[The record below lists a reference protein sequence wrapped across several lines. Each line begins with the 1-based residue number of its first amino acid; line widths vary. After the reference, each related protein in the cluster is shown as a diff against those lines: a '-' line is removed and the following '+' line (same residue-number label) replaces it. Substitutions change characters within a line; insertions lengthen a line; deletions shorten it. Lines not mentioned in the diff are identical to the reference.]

1 MHKTQHQSILLFVLF
16 FTLSTNLSIAQEIKD
31 QPLKLREDNIEE
43 IINAMTLKEK
53 ARLVVGAGWTSLFGG
68 FNIPFCSGTKVP
80 GAAGMTCPIKRLGIP
95 QIVLADGPAGV
106 RIKNYPCT
114 AFPTGMT
121 LASIDDRELV
131 ERVGAAIGN
140 EALEYG
146 VDVLLAPGMN
156 IMRNPLC
163 GRNYEYFSEEA
174 ELSGKTAA
182 AYIRGVQSQGV
193 GCSAKHFAAN
203 NQEKGRMVNDS
214 RIDEQTLRNIYLRGF
229 EIAVKEGKPWTVMSS
244 YNLLNGVR
252 TQENRWLLTDV
263 LRNEWG
269 FEGVVMTD
277 WTMKRNTKQQIA
289 AGNDLM
295 EPGIAPQRREI
306 IRAVKK
312 GKLSMEQ
319 LDTCVRRVLQL
330 IVKTPTFKGYK
341 YSNQPDMKLHAQI
354 AREAAAKGM
363 VLLKNDNNALPLK
376 NIDGDIA
383 LFGASSYD
391 LIAGGT
397 GSGFVHR
404 PYTIHTYQGLENAEL
419 AVDSIL
425 KEDYLK
431 YASKKKNRLKSGGFG
446 MFQKYLGKGALKEM
460 ALTKEY
466 IESAAERCPLAVV
479 TIGRQAGEGKDR
491 EVENDFDLTEAEHY
505 LIREVCKSFKSRG
518 KRVIVILNICGVI
531 ETASWKELPDAIL
544 CAWLPGQEGGNA
556 IADALTGSVQPTGRL
571 PMTFPRNYTDV
582 PSSQNF
588 GNKRATTYAEGENT
602 GIRYYQQHPEAV
614 SYPYAYSWFDEK

>member
-1 MHKTQHQSILLFVLF
+1 MIRTIIACLLYALPCVLCLAKGDKD
-16 FTLSTNLSIAQEIKD
+16 TLQ
-31 QPLKLREDNIEE
+31 LREDNIEE
-43 IINAMTLKEK
+43 IISAMTLKEK

-68 FNIPFCSGTKVP
+68 FNIPFCGGTRVP
-80 GAAGMTCPIKRLGIP
+80 GAAGMTNAIKRLGIP

-121 LASIDDRELV
+121 LASIDDYELV

-174 ELSGKTAA
+174 ELTGKTAA

-203 NQEKGRMVNDS
+203 NQERGRMVNDS
-214 RIDEQTLRNIYLRGF
+214 RIDDQTLRNVYLRGF
-229 EIAVKEGKPWTVMSS
+229 EIAVKEAQPWTVMSS

-252 TQENRWLLTDV
+252 TQENRWLLTDI

-269 FEGVVMTD
+269 FNGVVMTD
-277 WTMKRNTKQQIA
+277 WTMKRNTKRQIA

-306 IRAVKK
+306 RRAVKS
-312 GKLSMEQ
+312 GKLSMAQ

-363 VLLKNDNNALPLK
+363 VLLKNDDGTLPLK
-376 NIDGDIA
+376 DISGDIA

-404 PYTIHTYQGLENAEL
+404 PYTVHTYQGIENMGL
-419 AVDSIL
+419 TIDSAL

-431 YASKKKNRLKSGGFG
+431 YASKKKNRVKAGGFG
-446 MFQKYLGKGALKEM
+446 MFQKYLGRGALKEK
-460 ALTKEY
+460 ALTQEY
-466 IESAAERCPLAVV
+466 IGAAAERCPVAIV

-491 EVENDFDLTEAEHY
+491 EVENDFNLTEVELN
-505 LIREVCKSFKSRG
+505 LIRNVCDAFKSRG
-518 KRVIVILNICGVI
+518 KRVIVVLNICGVI
-531 ETASWKELPDAIL
+531 ETASWKSLPDAIL

-556 IADALTGSVQPTGRL
+556 IADVLTGAVAPTGKL
-571 PMTFPRNYTDV
+571 PMTFPRKYADV
-582 PSSQNF
+582 PSAENF
-588 GNKRATTYAEGENT
+588 GDKHVTVYAEGENT
-602 GIRYYQQHPEAV
+602 GRRYYEQHPERV
-614 SYPYAYSWFDEK
+614 SFPYGYSCFTAETWR

>member
-1 MHKTQHQSILLFVLF
+1 MKTIILGLFFVL
-16 FTLSTNLSIAQEIKD
+16 SSCCCYAKGDKD
-31 QPLKLREDNIEE
+31 ESLQLREDNIEE
-43 IINAMTLKEK
+43 IISAMTLKEK

-80 GAAGMTCPIKRLGIP
+80 GAAGMTNPIKRLGIP

-106 RIKNYPCT
+106 RIKEYPCT
-114 AFPTGMT
+114 AFPTGMS
-121 LASIDDRELV
+121 LASIEDQELV

-163 GRNYEYFSEEA
+163 GRNYEYFSEEP
-174 ELSGKTAA
+174 ELTGKTAA

-214 RIDEQTLRNIYLRGF
+214 RIDEQTLRNVYLRGF
-229 EIAVKEGKPWTVMSS
+229 EIAVKESQPWAVMSS

-263 LRNEWG
+263 LREEWG
-269 FEGVVMTD
+269 FEGVVVTD

-295 EPGIAPQRREI
+295 EPGMGIQQREI
-306 IRAVKK
+306 RRAVKK

-341 YSNQPDMKLHAQI
+341 YSNHPDLERHAQI

-363 VLLKNDNNALPLK
+363 VLLKNDNGTLPLK
-376 NIDGDIA
+376 YIKGDVA

-404 PYTIHTYQGLENAEL
+404 PYTVHTYQGLENAGL
-419 AVDSIL
+419 TVDSIL
-425 KEDYLK
+425 KEDYQA

-446 MFQKYLGKGALKEM
+446 MFQKYLGKGALKEKT
-460 ALTKEY
+460 LSKEY
-466 IESAAERCPLAVV
+466 IEEAAERCPLAII

-491 EVENDFDLTEAEHY
+491 EVEDDFNLSETEQN
-505 LIREVCKSFKSRG
+505 LIFDVCTAFKSKG
-518 KRVIVILNICGVI
+518 KRVVVVLNICGVI
-531 ETASWKELPDAIL
+531 ETASWKEYPDAIL

-556 IADALTGSVQPTGRL
+556 IADVLSGATTPTGRL
-571 PMTFPRNYTDV
+571 PMTFPRAYTDV
-582 PSSQNF
+582 PSSANF
-588 GNKRATTYAEGENT
+588 GDKRVTIYAEGENT
-602 GIRYYQQHPEAV
+602 GRRFYEQYPEKV
-614 SYPYAYSWFDEK
+614 SYPYGYSCFTNENW

>member
-1 MHKTQHQSILLFVLF
+1 MVKTIITYMLMLV
-16 FTLSTNLSIAQEIKD
+16 
-31 QPLKLREDNIEE
+31 PLASCYAKGEKEKELRLREDNIEE
-43 IINAMTLKEK
+43 VLNALTLKEK

-68 FNIPFCSGTKVP
+68 FNIPFCGGTRVP
-80 GAAGMTCPIKRLGIP
+80 GAAGMTNGIKRLGIP

-106 RIKNYPCT
+106 RIKKYPCT

-121 LASIDDRELV
+121 LASLEDRELV

-174 ELSGKTAA
+174 ELTGKTAA

-203 NQEKGRMVNDS
+203 NQEKGRLVNDS
-214 RIDEQTLRNIYLRGF
+214 RVDEQTLRNVYLRGF
-229 EIAVKEGKPWTVMSS
+229 EIAVKEAKPWTVMSS

-252 TQENRWLLTDV
+252 TQENRWLLTEV
-263 LRNEWG
+263 LRKEWG
-269 FEGVVMTD
+269 YDGVVVTD

-295 EPGIAPQRREI
+295 EPGIAPQRWEI
-306 IRAVKK
+306 CRAVRS

-319 LDTCVRRVLQL
+319 LDTCVRRVLEL
-330 IVKTPTFKGYK
+330 IVKTPTFRGYR
-341 YSNQPDMKLHAQI
+341 YSNKPDLEEHARI
-354 AREAAAKGM
+354 AREVAAKGM
-363 VLLKNDNNALPLK
+363 VLLKNDKQTLP
-376 NIDGDIA
+376 IAVPGSEGDIA

-404 PYTIHTYQGLENAEL
+404 PYTVHTYQGLENAGL
-419 AVDSIL
+419 TIDSTL
-425 KEDYLK
+425 KADYLK

-446 MFQKYLGKGALKEM
+446 MFQKYLGQGALKEK
-460 ALTKEY
+460 ALTREY
-466 IESAAERCPLAVV
+466 IEEAAERCPIAIV

-491 EVENDFDLTEAEHY
+491 QVKDDFNLTEAEQN
-505 LIREVCKSFKSRG
+505 LIGDVCDAFQSRG
-518 KRVIVILNICGVI
+518 KRVIVVLNICGVI
-531 ETASWKELPDAIL
+531 ETASWKEKPDAIL

-556 IADALTGSVQPTGRL
+556 IADVLTGAVKATGRL
-571 PMTFPRNYTDV
+571 PMTFPRTYDDV
-582 PSSQNF
+582 PSAENF
-588 GNKRATTYAEGENT
+588 GDKHVTNYAEGENT
-602 GIRYYQQHPEAV
+602 GRAYYEKNTDKV
-614 SYPYAYSWFDEK
+614 SYPYGYGGG